1 MIRASFVQREFEDGI
16 GIRKNLT
23 VGLPMTPSSW
33 MGDAIYTPVSR
44 IKMSCGGGMGGS
56 SWYETV
62 ERIDI
67 DNVDLNKPLIVTT
80 IDGNKKMLNP
90 RYIVLIDSE
99 ITRVTRKLNNKN
111 DNYPIGIYTYSWL
124 IRDGKEITFEN
135 YYC

>member
-1 MIRASFVQREFEDGI
+1 MIHKNFVQRRFEDGI
-16 GIRKNLT
+16 GVREDLEIGK
-23 VGLPMTPSSW
+23 PMTPSEW
-33 MGDAIYTPVSR
+33 IGDAIYTPVSR

-99 ITRVTRKLNNKN
+99 ITMVTRKLNSKN

-124 IRDGKEITFEN
+124 IRDGEKVTF
-135 YYC
+135 

>member
-99 ITRVTRKLNNKN
+99 ITMVTRKLNSKN
-111 DNYPIGIYTYSWL
+111 TNFPVGVYTYSWL
-124 IRDGKEITFEN
+124 IRDGEKITFAN
-135 YYC
+135 SY

>member
-1 MIRASFVQREFEDGI
+1 MLHKSFVQRVFEDGI
-16 GIRKNLT
+16 GVRKDLT
-23 VGLPMTPSSW
+23 IGLPMTPSSW

-67 DNVDLNKPLIVTT
+67 DNIDLDKPLIVTT

-99 ITRVTRKLNNKN
+99 ITMVTRKLNSKN
-111 DNYPIGIYTYSWL
+111 TNFPVGVYIYSWL
-124 IRDGKEITFEN
+124 IRDGEKITFAN
-135 YYC
+135 SY